1 VLRGSCGIGGLLC
14 VPCLLRFFSSALGCA
29 CGCFHVTGWVGA
41 VIAPHS
47 STYEVWLPDDYTK
60 GRTPLTF
67 VTFGRCLKP
76 IRLHLPCFHSVL
88 TSRVQSPT
96 WPWFSK
102 LCDLSALLYLINASR
117 EWRFYS
123 CSSVSTSDCYGTCLW
138 HVVTAFTL
146 SLCSAL
152 CLRT

>member
-1 VLRGSCGIGGLLC
+1 MC
-14 VPCLLRFFSSALGCA
+14 
-29 CGCFHVTGWVGA
+29 
-41 VIAPHS
+41 
-47 STYEVWLPDDYTK
+47 YTS

-76 IRLHLPCFHSVL
+76 IRLHLPCFRSVL

-96 WPWFSK
+96 WPWFSR
-102 LCDLSALLYLINASR
+102 LCDLSALLDLVNASC

-123 CSSVSTSDCYGTCLW
+123 CSSVSTSNCYGACLR

-146 SLCSAL
+146 SLCSTLRLWAQL
-152 CLRT
+152 NSHCLPPLVMPRGKWSDTPRHWHPTYAPTVPQSSPVGWVARHSARCVA